1 MKTDIKTA
9 SAEHNLRQDHMGTTF
24 YFLSVRRDLMERV

>member
-24 YFLSVRRDLMERV
+24 YFQSVRDRCAT